1 LRNATVAAHAGIG
14 HHLAKTKYPS
24 PFAGDQASPGVF
36 DVIVTA
42 TEKSSARVRP
52 DATWP
57 SLVVN
62 AAREVFQMMAGL
74 DVAHIVNPPGRPTG
88 SVSALIGIAGAMSA
102 VLRVRCSPE
111 TAAHV
116 AMKMLGG
123 VEPPAK
129 AAAEDAVGEISNMVA
144 GNFKSK
150 IATLGDGCVLSVP
163 TVVSGEDY
171 EVRQV
176 GKGERIEVCLDTGD
190 RAIWLILEI
199 SG

>member
-1 LRNATVAAHAGIG
+1 VN
-14 HHLAKTKYPS
+14 
-24 PFAGDQASPGVF
+24 
-36 DVIVTA
+36 VIA
-42 TEKSSARVRP
+42 TEKSRARVQP

-57 SLVVN
+57 ALMVN

-74 DVAHIVNPPGRPTG
+74 DVEHCADPAGRASG

-111 TAAHV
+111 TTAHV

-123 VEPPAK
+123 EELPAK
-129 AAAEDAVGEISNMVA
+129 AASEDAIGEIANMIA

-150 IATLGDGCVLSVP
+150 ISTLGDGCVLSVP
-163 TVVSGEDY
+163 TIVSGEDY

-176 GKGERIEVCLDTGD
+176 GKGERIEVCLETENH
-190 RAIWLILEI
+190 AFWLILEI

>member
-1 LRNATVAAHAGIG
+1 MNVIAA
-14 HHLAKTKYPS
+14 
-24 PFAGDQASPGVF
+24 
-36 DVIVTA
+36 
-42 TEKSSARVRP
+42 EKASARVRP

-57 SLVVN
+57 ALLVN

-74 DVAHIVNPPGRPTG
+74 EAEHSSDPSGRPSG

-111 TAAHV
+111 TAGHV

-123 VEPPAK
+123 VDAPPK
-129 AAAEDAVGEISNMVA
+129 AAAEDAIGEIANMVA

-150 IATLGDGCVLSVP
+150 ISTLGDGCVLSVP
-163 TVVSGEDY
+163 TIVSGEDY

-176 GKGERIEVCLDTGD
+176 GKGERIEACLNTDN
-190 RAIWLILEI
+190 RAVWLILEI

>member
-1 LRNATVAAHAGIG
+1 M
-14 HHLAKTKYPS
+14 
-24 PFAGDQASPGVF
+24 
-36 DVIVTA
+36 
-42 TEKSSARVRP
+42 
-52 DATWP
+52 
-57 SLVVN
+57 VN

-74 DVAHIVNPPGRPTG
+74 EVEHCAHPPGRPSG
-88 SVSALIGIAGAMSA
+88 SVSALIGIAGAISA

-123 VEPPAK
+123 KELPAK
-129 AAAEDAVGEISNMVA
+129 AASEDAIGEIANMIA

-150 IATLGDGCVLSVP
+150 ISTLGDGCVLSVP
-163 TVVSGEDY
+163 TIISGEDY

-176 GKGERIEVCLDTGD
+176 GKGERIEVCLDTENRG
-190 RAIWLILEI
+190 IWLILEI

>member
-1 LRNATVAAHAGIG
+1 VNVIAA
-14 HHLAKTKYPS
+14 
-24 PFAGDQASPGVF
+24 
-36 DVIVTA
+36 
-42 TEKSSARVRP
+42 EKASARVRS

-57 SLVVN
+57 ALLVN

-74 DVAHIVNPPGRPTG
+74 EAEHSSDPSGRPSG
-88 SVSALIGIAGAMSA
+88 SVSALIAIAGAMSA

-111 TAAHV
+111 TAGYV

-123 VEPPAK
+123 VDPPAK
-129 AAAEDAVGEISNMVA
+129 AAAEDAVGEIANMVA

-150 IATLGDGCVLSVP
+150 ISTLGDGCVLSVP
-163 TVVSGEDY
+163 TIVSGEDY

-176 GKGERIEVCLDTGD
+176 GKGERIEVCLNMDN
-190 RAIWLILEI
+190 RAVWLILEI

>member
-1 LRNATVAAHAGIG
+1 MNVIAA
-14 HHLAKTKYPS
+14 
-24 PFAGDQASPGVF
+24 
-36 DVIVTA
+36 
-42 TEKSSARVRP
+42 EKASARVRS

-57 SLVVN
+57 ALLVN

-74 DVAHIVNPPGRPTG
+74 EAEHSSDPSGRPSG
-88 SVSALIGIAGAMSA
+88 SVSALIAIAGAMSA

-111 TAAHV
+111 TTAHV

-123 VEPPAK
+123 EELPAK
-129 AAAEDAVGEISNMVA
+129 AASEDAIGEIANMIA

-150 IATLGDGCVLSVP
+150 ISTLGDSCVLSVP
-163 TVVSGEDY
+163 TIVSGEDY

-176 GKGERIEVCLDTGD
+176 GKGERIEVCLETEKHVF
-190 RAIWLILEI
+190 WLILEI

>member
-1 LRNATVAAHAGIG
+1 MNVIAAQKAG
-14 HHLAKTKYPS
+14 L
-24 PFAGDQASPGVF
+24 
-36 DVIVTA
+36 
-42 TEKSSARVRP
+42 RVRP

-57 SLVVN
+57 ALLVN
-62 AAREVFQMMAGL
+62 AAREVFQMMAEIEVEHIL
-74 DVAHIVNPPGRPTG
+74 DPSGRPSG

-102 VLRVRCSPE
+102 VLRVRCFPD
-111 TAAHV
+111 AASYV

-129 AAAEDAVGEISNMVA
+129 AASEDAIGEIANMVA

-163 TVVSGEDY
+163 TIVSGEDY

-176 GKGERIEVCLDTGD
+176 GKGERIEVCLNTGSH
-190 RAIWLILEI
+190 AIWLTLEI

>member
-1 LRNATVAAHAGIG
+1 
-14 HHLAKTKYPS
+14 
-24 PFAGDQASPGVF
+24 
-36 DVIVTA
+36 
-42 TEKSSARVRP
+42 
-52 DATWP
+52 
-57 SLVVN
+57 
-62 AAREVFQMMAGL
+62 MAGL
-74 DVAHIVNPPGRPTG
+74 EVEHCADPPGRPSG

-111 TAAHV
+111 TASHV

-123 VEPPAK
+123 EEPPAK
-129 AAAEDAVGEISNMVA
+129 AASEDAIGEIANMVA

-163 TVVSGEDY
+163 TIISGEDY

-176 GKGERIEVCLDTGD
+176 GKGERIEVCLDTEN

>member
-1 LRNATVAAHAGIG
+1 VN
-14 HHLAKTKYPS
+14 
-24 PFAGDQASPGVF
+24 
-36 DVIVTA
+36 VTA
-42 TEKSSARVRP
+42 TENPSARVRP

-57 SLVVN
+57 ALMVT

-74 DVAHIVNPPGRPTG
+74 DMEHCVDPPGRPSG

-116 AMKMLGG
+116 ATKMLGD
-123 VEPPAK
+123 EELPAK
-129 AAAEDAVGEISNMVA
+129 AASEDAIGEIANMVA

-150 IATLGDGCVLSVP
+150 ISTLGDGCVLSVP
-163 TVVSGEDY
+163 TIISGEDY

-176 GKGERIEVCLDTGD
+176 GKGERIEVCLDTEN